1 MKSQAEKIRTYPETK
16 FVRTFTIKE
25 WRIQGKKRKNAGE
38 FHSCSF
44 GMTIGIL

>member
-1 MKSQAEKIRTYPETK
+1 MKSQAEKTYPKTK
-16 FVRTFTIKE
+16 LVSTFARKE
-25 WRIQGKKRKNAGE
+25 WRIQGKKRKNTGE